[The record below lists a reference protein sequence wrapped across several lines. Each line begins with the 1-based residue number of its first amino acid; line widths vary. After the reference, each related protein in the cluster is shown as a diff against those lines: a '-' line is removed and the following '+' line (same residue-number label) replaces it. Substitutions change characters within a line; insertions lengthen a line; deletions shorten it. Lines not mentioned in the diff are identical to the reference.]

1 MPKKTV
7 YLRSNG
13 TETGAYE
20 DQITAGLFHIPP
32 KATEVKPPIFT
43 DQQTCQFIDDKWV
56 VADIPVPEVEPEPE
70 PVPAM
75 EQLRQQRNAKLFET
89 DWQASSDL
97 TMSANQTAYRKA
109 LRDLP
114 STATPSLDSDGQ
126 LTGVTWPTKP
136 E

>member
-1 MPKKTV
+1 MGNKTV

-13 TETGAYE
+13 GETVAYE

-70 PVPAM
+70 PYIETYADKRRVAYDSIGD
-75 EQLRQQRNAKLFET
+75 QLDMIYKDNLNGTTTHKTSVESVKAKF
-89 DWQASSDL
+89 
-97 TMSANQTAYRKA
+97 
-109 LRDLP
+109 P
-114 STATPSLDSDGQ
+114 
-126 LTGVTWPTKP
+126 KP